1 MKGTIEVRLT
11 LNGEA
16 RSTQVDSR
24 LLLVELIRD
33 ALDSK
38 GTRVGCLTGDC
49 GACTVLIDGEVR
61 KSCLVLAASISG
73 NDVRTIEGIEGIE
86 KLQEAFIAENGFQCG
101 FCTSGMIVA
110 AADLLKTNP
119 SPGHDEI
126 RRAISGNLCRCTGY
140 ESIVNAIYRAAH
152 GKSCPSLEAS
162 AE

>member
-1 MKGTIEVRLT
+1 MKETIQVRLT
-11 LNGEA
+11 LNGEPRVA
-16 RSTQVDSR
+16 DVDSR

-33 ALDSK
+33 ALDAK

-49 GACTVLIDGEVR
+49 GACTVLVDGEVR

-86 KLQEAFIAENGFQCG
+86 TLQEAFIAENGFQCG

-110 AADLLKTNP
+110 AADLLKRNP
-119 SPGHDEI
+119 LPSHEEI
-126 RRAISGNLCRCTGY
+126 RHAISGNLCRCTGY

-152 GKSCPSLEAS
+152 GGCLPGGSDDE
-162 AE
+162 

>member
-1 MKGTIEVRLT
+1 MKESIQVRLT
-11 LNGEA
+11 LNGEPRVA
-16 RSTQVDSR
+16 DVDSR

-33 ALDSK
+33 ALDAK

-49 GACTVLIDGEVR
+49 GACTVLIDGDVR

-86 KLQEAFIAENGFQCG
+86 TLKEAFIAENGFQCG

-110 AADLLKTNP
+110 AADLLRRNP
-119 SPGHDEI
+119 LPNYEEI

-140 ESIVNAIYRAAH
+140 ESIVNAVYRAAH
-152 GKSCPSLEAS
+152 GGCLLGRSDDA
-162 AE
+162 

>member
-11 LNGEA
+11 LNGEPRCVQA
-16 RSTQVDSR
+16 DSR
-24 LLLVELIRD
+24 QLLVELIRD
-33 ALDSK
+33 ALDAK
-38 GTRVGCLTGDC
+38 GTRIGCLTGDC

-86 KLQEAFIAENGFQCG
+86 ALQEAFIAENGFQCG

-110 AADLLKTNP
+110 AADLLGNNP
-119 SPGHDEI
+119 RPSRDEI

-140 ESIVNAIYRAAH
+140 ESIVEAIHRAAH
-152 GKSCPSLEAS
+152 GATG
-162 AE
+162 

>member
-1 MKGTIEVRLT
+1 MKGTIQVRLT
-11 LNGEA
+11 LNGEPRFA
-16 RSTQVDSR
+16 DVDSR

-33 ALDSK
+33 ALDAK

-49 GACTVLIDGEVR
+49 GACTVLVDGEVR

-86 KLQEAFIAENGFQCG
+86 TLKEAFIAENGFQCG

-110 AADLLKTNP
+110 AADLLKRNP
-119 SPGHDEI
+119 LPSHEEI

-152 GKSCPSLEAS
+152 GGCLSGGSDDE
-162 AE
+162 